1 MLTYVLLST
10 FTVTLLALPFRP
22 VPFAKPPNPEAPRLI
37 SKCIVNFVSSPVIS
51 SLLVDDVDLDGHWD
65 VFFTT
70 VDGVLHGVLGFA
82 DCSAATQCRPPRSRW
97 AIQLRDGRLI
107 SSPISVNPGSG
118 GRNLIMVVSDSGVLF
133 VYDHFGEKIAEIQIP
148 SVMVDLSTID
158 YTHGMPLRTPGTLSK
173 RVHWDRDNTTA
184 GLHRFVPRVYATPL
198 VLTTTGSELQNGLL
212 SRESVIIA
220 ANFISADHRSPNLV
234 LSAFIGFSYVAFL
247 SSLSW
252 DLSERRASRAFT
264 LLPLELG
271 LSNVSNPSYLL
282 ASPLVVSDRIHVQSL
297 NTDVPSVT
305 TRISLNLL
313 TTTFGGSIYRV
324 SLPLSRETSNV
335 QLLWSA
341 SDSSIVL
348 PHSCVLLDCPVLN
361 GLNVS
366 ASPRPRLCCLL
377 LDGKSTLRLIN
388 VDSVLIQ
395 QSVSSSRLLWEYS
408 PFPSGLSELSKP
420 APQQLGQVTLVPG
433 SCSQPFPKRNCSLWA
448 VYPTPDGFVHAVD
461 VLTGRSAPDY
471 PVRLFRSSNLT
482 LIENRSVSE
491 YTVSSGPGVLYSSQD
506 GNPWI
511 LFSDTRG
518 YFYHLRLHA
527 PPLVVMDANTI
538 TDAKCSERDL
548 SNPEEVRTWLSPT
561 PFVYKRM
568 WLPNGRVSP
577 WNALGL
583 LVAIDSGIVL
593 LRSATVG
600 LHSVEPVHDDG
611 TSSEHDLFGYSLF
624 DASFLDK
631 NDKPTAV
638 VHMDPGQSYLR
649 YRLRNCPWFIDSPNR
664 ISYIVRLLDSVG
676 VPISDWSIPNPL
688 QNNESTL
695 SSHVDCHGKL
705 VITRPL
711 YDQFCDR
718 VHLLV
723 VQLQT
728 GRLLSASDFN
738 LGRPGVASSVLLD
751 FHSSWPEL
759 LVVWTYLFLSFF
771 LISLGLLCFVPS
783 DMRASLTQNV

>member
-22 VPFAKPPNPEAPRLI
+22 VPFAKPANPEAPRLI

-97 AIQLRDGRLI
+97 AIQLHGGHLI
-107 SSPISVNPGSG
+107 SSPISVNPGGG

-133 VYDHFGEKIAEIQIP
+133 VYDHFGEKIAVIQ
-148 SVMVDLSTID
+148 
-158 YTHGMPLRTPGTLSK
+158 
-173 RVHWDRDNTTA
+173 
-184 GLHRFVPRVYATPL
+184 LHRFVPRVYATPL
-198 VLTTTGSELQNGLL
+198 MLTTTGSELQNGLL

-252 DLSERRASRAFT
+252 DLSVRRTSRAFT

-282 ASPLVVSDRIHVQSL
+282 ASPLVVSDRILLQSL
-297 NTDVPSVT
+297 NTDIPSVT

-313 TTTFGGSIYRV
+313 TTSFGGSIYRV

-335 QLLWSA
+335 QLLWST

-366 ASPRPRLCCLL
+366 ASHRPRLCCLL

-395 QSVSSSRLLWEYS
+395 QSASSSRLLWEYY
-408 PFPSGLSELSKP
+408 PFPSGPSELSKS

-433 SCSQPFPKRNCSLWA
+433 SCSQPLPKRNCSLWA
-448 VYPTPDGFVHAVD
+448 VYPTPDGVCGSQMGAFLPGMD
-461 VLTGRSAPDY
+461 WGCWLP
-471 PVRLFRSSNLT
+471 
-482 LIENRSVSE
+482 LIL
-491 YTVSSGPGVLYSSQD
+491 G
-506 GNPWI
+506 
-511 LFSDTRG
+511 LFSYSQQRSDCTV
-518 YFYHLRLHA
+518 L
-527 PPLVVMDANTI
+527 
-538 TDAKCSERDL
+538 
-548 SNPEEVRTWLSPT
+548 NP
-561 PFVYKRM
+561 FM
-568 WLPNGRVSP
+568 
-577 WNALGL
+577 
-583 LVAIDSGIVL
+583 
-593 LRSATVG
+593 
-600 LHSVEPVHDDG
+600 
-611 TSSEHDLFGYSLF
+611 F

-631 NDKPTAV
+631 SDKPTDV

-664 ISYIVRLLDSVG
+664 TSYIVRLLDSVG
-676 VPISDWSIPNPL
+676 IPISDWSIPNPL

-711 YDQFCDR
+711 HDQLCDR

-759 LVVWTYLFLSFF
+759 LVVWTYLSLSFF
-771 LISLGLLCFVPS
+771 LISLGFLCFVPP
-783 DMRASLTQNV
+783 DMRASLTQKV